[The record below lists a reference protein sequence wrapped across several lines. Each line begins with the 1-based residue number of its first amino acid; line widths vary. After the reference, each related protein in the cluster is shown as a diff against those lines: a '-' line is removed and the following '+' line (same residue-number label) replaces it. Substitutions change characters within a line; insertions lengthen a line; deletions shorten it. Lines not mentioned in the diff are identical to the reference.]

1 LELSPPRDPRPYREP
16 SLSTHQVADARAN
29 PRDCAASSIPMLNDS
44 SALAFCREVLPVVSR
59 TFALNIPVLP
69 APLDTA
75 VMVAYLLCRIADT
88 LEDEVQGPASAVLLA
103 ELARL
108 STLPEGWQE
117 GARRFTEEAARVL
130 RAQAPEAEVRL
141 VEGTGRV
148 LEALG
153 EHAAP
158 VREHVA
164 TCLRLMTEGMGRMGS
179 KGRAAGG
186 GLGLASLEETL
197 EYCYYVAGTVGEMLT
212 RLFEWYSPAIAG
224 RARTL
229 EPRSVAFG
237 NALQL
242 TNILKDVREDLE
254 RGFCWLPRTVLAEH
268 GLTPEALLEPGNRGA
283 ALEAHGR
290 LVAVAHRELR
300 QAFEYVMG
308 LPREEHGIRLF
319 CLWPLFLAV
328 MTLRKLYGNGRVLE
342 PGPVKVSRR
351 TVKWVVAVTRLLVAR
366 DGALKLMFA
375 ALTAPLPA

>member
-1 LELSPPRDPRPYREP
+1 MPDE
-16 SLSTHQVADARAN
+16 
-29 PRDCAASSIPMLNDS
+29 S
-44 SALAFCREVLPVVSR
+44 SALAFCREVLPAVSR

-75 VMVAYLLCRIADT
+75 VLVAYLLCRIADT
-88 LEDEVQGPASAVLLA
+88 LEDEVQGPASEVLLA

-108 STLPEGWQE
+108 STLPERWEADAQ
-117 GARRFTEEAARVL
+117 RFTQEAVRVL
-130 RAQAPEAEVRL
+130 RDQAPAAEVRL
-141 VEGTGRV
+141 VEGTSSV
-148 LEALG
+148 LEALA

-164 TCLRLMTEGMGRMGS
+164 TCLRTMTEGMGRMGS
-179 KGRAAGG
+179 KGRASGG
-186 GLGLASLEETL
+186 GLGLASLDETL

-212 RLFEWYSPAIAG
+212 RLFQWHSPEVARRG
-224 RARTL
+224 RTL

-254 RGFCWLPRTVLAEH
+254 RGFCWLPRPLLAEH
-268 GLTPEALLEPGNRGA
+268 GLTPEALLEPGNRGEA
-283 ALEAHGR
+283 MKAHGQ

-300 QAFEYVMG
+300 KAFEYVMG

-328 MTLRKLYGNGRVLE
+328 MTLRKLHGNGQVLE
-342 PGPVKVSRR
+342 SKPVKVSRR
-351 TVKWVVAVTRLLVAR
+351 TVKWVLGSTKLLVAQDR
-366 DGALKLMFA
+366 ALKLLFA

>member
-1 LELSPPRDPRPYREP
+1 MLMQNEP
-16 SLSTHQVADARAN
+16 TA
-29 PRDCAASSIPMLNDS
+29 IT
-44 SALAFCREVLPVVSR
+44 FCREVLPAVSR

-69 APLDTA
+69 RPLDTA

-88 LEDEVQGPASAVLLA
+88 LEDEAHGPTSAVLLA

-108 STLPEGWQE
+108 STLPEGWE
-117 GARRFTEEAARVL
+117 ADARRFSEEAGRVL
-130 RAQAPEAEVRL
+130 RTQAPEAEVRL
-141 VEGTGRV
+141 VEGTSQV
-148 LEALG
+148 LEALAV
-153 EHAAP
+153 HAAP

-164 TCLRLMTEGMGRMGS
+164 ACVATMAEGMGRMGD
-179 KGRAAGG
+179 KGRVSGG

-212 RLFEWYSPAIAG
+212 RLFAWYSPAIAQ
-224 RARTL
+224 RAGAL

-254 RGFCWLPRTVLAEH
+254 RGSCWLPRTLLAEY
-268 GLTPEALLEPGNRGA
+268 GLTPEALLEPGRRGEA
-283 ALEAHGR
+283 MKAHGK

-300 QAFEYVMG
+300 KAFEYVMA
-308 LPREEHGIRLF
+308 LPREEKGIRLF

-328 MTLRKLYGNGRVLE
+328 MTLRKLYGNRAVLE
-342 PGPVKVSRR
+342 RQPVKVSRR
-351 TVKWVVAVTRLLVAR
+351 TVKWVVGSTRLLVAQ
-366 DGALKLMFA
+366 DSLLKLMFS

>member
-1 LELSPPRDPRPYREP
+1 MCEAELPPPVSG
-16 SLSTHQVADARAN
+16 SLALTRVG
-29 PRDCAASSIPMLNDS
+29 DS
-44 SALAFCREVLPVVSR
+44 SALAFCREVLPAVSR

-75 VMVAYLLCRIADT
+75 VLVAYLLCRIADT
-88 LEDEVQGPASAVLLA
+88 LEDEVQGAASEALLA

-108 STLPEGWQE
+108 SELPEGWQE
-117 GARRFTEEAARVL
+117 AAGRFTSEAVAVL

-141 VEGTGRV
+141 VEGTPRV
-148 LEALG
+148 LQALA

-158 VREHVA
+158 ARAHVA
-164 TCLRLMTEGMGRMGS
+164 TCLRTMTRGMGRMGS
-179 KGRAAGG
+179 KGRASGG

-212 RLFEWYSPAIAG
+212 GLFEWYSPAIAG
-224 RARTL
+224 MRRVL

-242 TNILKDVREDLE
+242 TNILKDVREDLD
-254 RGFCWLPRTVLAEH
+254 RGFCWLPRTLLAEH
-268 GLTPEALLEPGNRGA
+268 GLTPEALLEPGNRGEA
-283 ALEAHGR
+283 MKAHGR
-290 LVAVAHRELR
+290 LVAVAHGELR
-300 QAFEYVMG
+300 KAFQYVLA

-328 MTLRKLYGNGRVLE
+328 MTLRKLYRNTQVLE
-342 PGPVKVSRR
+342 RKPVKVSRR
-351 TVKWVVAVTRLLVAR
+351 TVKWVLGSTKLLVAQDR
-366 DGALKLMFA
+366 ALKLMFA

>member
-1 LELSPPRDPRPYREP
+1 MELSPRSVARVKNVARM
-16 SLSTHQVADARAN
+16 SLVPAPEES
-29 PRDCAASSIPMLNDS
+29 AALT
-44 SALAFCREVLPVVSR
+44 FCRQVLPAVSR

-75 VMVAYLLCRIADT
+75 VLVAYLLCRIADT
-88 LEDEVQGPASAVLLA
+88 LEDEVHGPASEVLLA

-108 STLPEGWQE
+108 CTLPEGWPAD
-117 GARRFTEEAARVL
+117 ARAFTTQALEVL
-130 RAQAPEAEVRL
+130 RDQAPPAEVQL
-141 VEGTGRV
+141 VEGTAQV
-148 LEALG
+148 LEALAA
-153 EHAAP
+153 HAPA

-164 TCLRLMTEGMGRMGS
+164 TCLRAMTEGMGRMGN

-186 GLGLASLEETL
+186 GLGLATLEETL
-197 EYCYYVAGTVGEMLT
+197 EYCYYVAGTVGELLT
-212 RLFEWYSPAIAG
+212 RLFQWHSPEV
-224 RARTL
+224 ARRGAVL

-242 TNILKDVREDLE
+242 TNILKDVREDLD

-268 GLTPEALLEPGNRGA
+268 GLTPEALLEPGNRGP

-328 MTLRKLYGNGRVLE
+328 MTLRKLYRNAQVLE
-342 PGPVKVSRR
+342 SRPVKVSRR
-351 TVKWVVAVTRLLVAR
+351 TVKWVIGATRLLVSR
-366 DGALKLMFA
+366 DRALKLLFS